1 MVILTKRAFLGG
13 VACAALAGCGGGAGQ
28 IGAPGAGSGTSYRP
42 TQNAGFDS
50 WLAGFR
56 QRAASSGISDSTIA
70 RAFRGAAWPCAQS
83 CGSNPLVAG
92 ADAHGRPSPLVT
104 GELVKVISDIFVSKD
119 GHGLASDTIN
129 ELALTIVMHMRPLVA
144 LPASRASAAPSS
156 DGAFSDAS
164 SASSW

>member
-70 RAFRGAAWPCAQS
+70 RAFRGA
-83 CGSNPLVAG
+83 GY
-92 ADAHGRPSPLVT
+92 
-104 GELVKVISDIFVSKD
+104 
-119 GHGLASDTIN
+119 
-129 ELALTIVMHMRPLVA
+129 
-144 LPASRASAAPSS
+144 LPDVVERDRNQTEFKRSLE
-156 DGAFSDAS
+156 D
-164 SASSW
+164 